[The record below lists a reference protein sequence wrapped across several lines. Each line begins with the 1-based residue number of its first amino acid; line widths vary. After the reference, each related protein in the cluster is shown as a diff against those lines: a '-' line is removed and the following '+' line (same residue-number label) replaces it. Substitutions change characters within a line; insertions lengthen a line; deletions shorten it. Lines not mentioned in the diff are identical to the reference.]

1 MQFVTKMTSVF
12 MIGNIDLT
20 YVFLKTFQKQIKKI
34 EDHKALQDL
43 CEFVHSSVIVRI
55 VDLDPQPTPNVN
67 SKLLEVGLKVLH
79 SSWKA
84 LIQYKWP
91 DHQKFTTNLIE

>member
-1 MQFVTKMTSVF
+1 
-12 MIGNIDLT
+12 
-20 YVFLKTFQKQIKKI
+20 
-34 EDHKALQDL
+34 
-43 CEFVHSSVIVRI
+43 
-55 VDLDPQPTPNVN
+55 LDPQPTPNVN

>member
-34 EDHKALQDL
+34 EDHKAL
-43 CEFVHSSVIVRI
+43 
-55 VDLDPQPTPNVN
+55 
-67 SKLLEVGLKVLH
+67 
-79 SSWKA
+79 
-84 LIQYKWP
+84 
-91 DHQKFTTNLIE
+91 

>member
-1 MQFVTKMTSVF
+1 
-12 MIGNIDLT
+12 
-20 YVFLKTFQKQIKKI
+20 
-34 EDHKALQDL
+34 L
-43 CEFVHSSVIVRI
+43 CEFVLQSVITRI

-84 LIQYKWP
+84 LIAFKWP
-91 DHQKFTTNLIE
+91 DHSNFTTNLIEQLKKVSSKFPLNDVFRAQIIKL